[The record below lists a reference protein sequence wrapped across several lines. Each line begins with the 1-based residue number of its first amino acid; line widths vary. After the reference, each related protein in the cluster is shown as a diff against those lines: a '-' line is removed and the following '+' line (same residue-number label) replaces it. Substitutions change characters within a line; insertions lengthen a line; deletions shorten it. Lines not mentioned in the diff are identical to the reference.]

1 MTDKILFV
9 DDEPLV
15 LDGYKRMLHSEFD
28 VSTAQGGEQGLASV
42 GDNGPYAVVISDMR
56 MPGMSGAEF
65 LVQLRQKAP
74 ETVRMLLTGY
84 TDLDA
89 AMSAVNEGNIFRYLT
104 KPCEKQVLIAA
115 INIGIIQYHTVRVE
129 RELIKKARALEL
141 SPEMEAPISES
152 VADDEFE
159 WDNYKGPT
167 GLPGPTQARS
177 YFAPL
182 FGADNQQYAVLF
194 KLGSIQVIEERYGEE
209 AVCDYVNFAA
219 QSLMQGLRSDDRL
232 FHWRRDVLLS
242 GIRRQG
248 SQVSVRMEMA
258 RLNLKSRE
266 YLINVDGR
274 CIMLSC
280 PVSFELLPLSQYSTF
295 DEMLAA
301 IETRLTEKI

>member
-1 MTDKILFV
+1 MADKILFV
-9 DDEPLV
+9 DDEPLI

-65 LVQLRQKAP
+65 LAHLRQKAP

-84 TDLDA
+84 TGLDA

-104 KPCEKQVLIAA
+104 KPCDKQVLIAA

-141 SPEMEAPISES
+141 SPEIEAPVSEP

-159 WDNYKGPT
+159 WDNYQGPT

-177 YFAPL
+177 YLAPL
-182 FGADNQQYAVLF
+182 FGSDNQQFAVLF
-194 KLGSIQVIEERYGEE
+194 KLASIQVIEERYGGE

-219 QSLMQGLRSDDRL
+219 QSLMQSLRSDDRL
-232 FHWRRDVLLS
+232 FHWKRDVLMS
-242 GIRRQG
+242 VVRRQG
-248 SQVSVRMEMA
+248 SPVSVRMEMA
-258 RLNLKSRE
+258 RMNLKSRE

-280 PVSFELLPLSQYSTF
+280 PASFELLPLSQYSTL

-301 IETRLTEKI
+301 IETKLIQKI